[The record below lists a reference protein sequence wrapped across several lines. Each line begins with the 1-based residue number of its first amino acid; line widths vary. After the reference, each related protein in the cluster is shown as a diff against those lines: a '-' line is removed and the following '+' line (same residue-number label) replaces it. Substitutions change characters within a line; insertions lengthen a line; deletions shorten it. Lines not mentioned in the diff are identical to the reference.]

1 MIHKIRYK
9 THQLQRPHSGGR
21 RAQSCLILS
30 FSKKNKHIDEDETSD
45 GQIEVKAVDYE
56 PNEGIRNMSFFE
68 DESLTK
74 M

>member
-1 MIHKIRYK
+1 M
-9 THQLQRPHSGGR
+9 S
-21 RAQSCLILS
+21 S
-30 FSKKNKHIDEDETSD
+30 SKKNKHIDEDETSD

-56 PNEGIRNMSFFE
+56 ANEGMRNMSFLE